1 MKLVG
6 WGTGIGMLLAAAV
19 TFPLARFLYGIGT
32 TDVVTFVAIP
42 LMLAAVALVAC
53 YLPAR
58 RASRCSPMEALGV
71 E

>member
-1 MKLVG
+1 M
-6 WGTGIGMLLAAAV
+6 LAAAV
-19 TFPLARFLYGIGT
+19 TFLLARFLYGIGT

-42 LMLAAVALVAC
+42 MLLGVVALIAC

-58 RASRCSPMEALGV
+58 RASRRSPMEALGV